1 MTKKEIKV
9 VAIIII
15 IMIITTGIL
24 FIKKNKNKN
33 VNTINDKNITSNQE
47 FVSVQ
52 EDGTKINKSNNLAQ
66 TKTIDGLEISNVVL
80 IEKDGE
86 SYLQATVKN
95 TTNKILGE
103 EFIKLTLINK
113 SGDTLSE
120 VKGYLG
126 TIPEGGT
133 STLNIKA
140 NADFANAYDFKVSK

>member
-24 FIKKNKNKN
+24 FIKKNKN

-86 SYLQATVKN
+86 SYLQSTVKN